1 MSIKDTKNE
10 KGIGL
15 VETIVA
21 LGIAVVVITSLV
33 SLSIYSLRSSL
44 QSKLLL
50 QGTKLANEEL
60 ERLRAKRDGTSWVDF
75 VNALTGVPSVDMCVI
90 NDCYIDSILGIQE
103 GQETLGS
110 GAETITRYFRVSNP
124 DPGSNEV
131 NPEVNV
137 LRFSISVNWRVGSE
151 DRATFIYSDL
161 SNWRN

>member
-1 MSIKDTKNE
+1 M
-10 KGIGL
+10 
-15 VETIVA
+15 ETIVA

-60 ERLRAKRDGTSWVDF
+60 ERLRAKRDGVSWTDF
-75 VNALTGVPSVDMCVI
+75 VNELTGAGGVGCVASDCNI
-90 NDCYIDSILGIQE
+90 NSGLIVQS

-110 GAETITRYFRVSNP
+110 GAEAITRYFRVSNP
-124 DPGSNEV
+124 DPNSNDV
-131 NPEVNV
+131 DPTVGV
-137 LRFSISVNWRVGSE
+137 LRFSVSVNWRVGSE